1 MEYAII
7 EDVNP
12 QTFSETRD
20 NPMRETPLSKL
31 GESRV
36 LRAFMPIIN
45 AHNEQVAATARQAG
59 RIEPLE
65 VGPGDD
71 CAVLAEPA
79 PGQRTVVTTD
89 TLVEDQDFMNLWPG
103 GIAQTSEAG
112 EFNLEPARSS
122 GYDVGRKAATQNLA
136 DVAAM
141 GARPASLFIS
151 LSLPGSTPYGWI
163 DGFAHG
169 IVDGINACG
178 AAECV
183 IGGGDIGDS
192 TEMSVT
198 VTALGY
204 TDRAVLRSG
213 ARPGDTIALAG
224 RTAWSDA
231 GLRLLLNPLSLP
243 ATALLRAI
251 AAGQDAEAVL
261 GAVAQAWA
269 QRQAEGTGALPTGV
283 LPEGLIELART
294 LTPEDA
300 AHMIAVCERAVASQ
314 HHPVSPIPAGE
325 VARQHQAS
333 SMLDLS
339 DGLVKDAGRVAA
351 ASGVQMRLDRAAVDA
366 FAKSLLPLA
375 RLLLAIGE
383 RNEAGESP
391 ASLARTF
398 VLVGGEDH
406 GLLATFPGDVPEE
419 FVPLGTCVADAPER
433 GLSAELYGSERR
445 HDTVT
450 GAAVVMDG
458 RSLDGMGWEHYGAS
472 A

>member
-1 MEYAII
+1 
-7 EDVNP
+7 
-12 QTFSETRD
+12 
-20 NPMRETPLSKL
+20 MRETSLSKL

-45 AHNEQVAATARQAG
+45 AHNEQVAAAARQTG

-71 CAVLAEPA
+71 CAVLAAPA

-103 GIAQTSEAG
+103 GIAQAG
-112 EFNLEPARSS
+112 EGGEFVLEPARSS

-178 AAECV
+178 ATECV

-251 AAGQDAEAVL
+251 AAGQDVEAAL
-261 GAVAQAWA
+261 DAVAQTWA
-269 QRQAEGTGALPTGV
+269 QKQSEGSAV
-283 LPEGLIELART
+283 ALPEGLIELART
-294 LTPEDA
+294 LSPEDA
-300 AHMIAVCERAVASQ
+300 AQMLVVCERAVDSQ

-325 VARQHQAS
+325 VARQHKAS

-366 FAKSLLPLA
+366 FAEPLLPLA
-375 RLLLAIGE
+375 RLLLVIGE
-383 RNEAGESP
+383 RNEVGESP

-406 GLLATFPGDVPEE
+406 GLLATFPGEVPEE
-419 FVPLGTCVADAPER
+419 FVPLGACVADAPER

>member
-1 MEYAII
+1 
-7 EDVNP
+7 
-12 QTFSETRD
+12 
-20 NPMRETPLSKL
+20 MRETPLSKL

-59 RIEPLE
+59 HLEPLD

-71 CAVLAEPA
+71 CAVLAAPA

-89 TLVEDQDFMNLWPG
+89 TLVENQDFMNLWPG
-103 GIAQTSEAG
+103 GIARVGEAG
-112 EFNLEPARSS
+112 EFILEPARSS

-141 GARPASLFIS
+141 GARPVSLFIS

-169 IVDGINACG
+169 IVDGINVCG
-178 AAECV
+178 ATGCV

-204 TDRAVLRSG
+204 TNRAVLRSG

-231 GLRLLLNPLSLP
+231 GLRLLLNRLSLP

-251 AAGQDAEAVL
+251 AAGQEVEAALDAV
-261 GAVAQAWA
+261 GQAWA
-269 QRQAEGTGALPTGV
+269 QKQIEKQGEGSAV
-283 LPEGLIELART
+283 ALPEGLIELVRT

-314 HHPVSPIPAGE
+314 HHPVSLIPAGE

-339 DGLVKDAGRVAA
+339 DGLVKDAGRLAA
-351 ASGVQMRLDRAAVDA
+351 ASGVQMRLDRAVVDA
-366 FAKSLLPLA
+366 FAEPLLPLA

-406 GLLATFPGDVPEE
+406 GLLATFPGEVPEE

-433 GLSAELYGSERR
+433 GLSAELYGAERR
-445 HDTVT
+445 HNAVT

>member
-1 MEYAII
+1 M
-7 EDVNP
+7 
-12 QTFSETRD
+12 
-20 NPMRETPLSKL
+20 
-31 GESRV
+31 
-36 LRAFMPIIN
+36 
-45 AHNEQVAATARQAG
+45 
-59 RIEPLE
+59 
-65 VGPGDD
+65 
-71 CAVLAEPA
+71 
-79 PGQRTVVTTD
+79 
-89 TLVEDQDFMNLWPG
+89 
-103 GIAQTSEAG
+103 
-112 EFNLEPARSS
+112 
-122 GYDVGRKAATQNLA
+122 
-136 DVAAM
+136 
-141 GARPASLFIS
+141 
-151 LSLPGSTPYGWI
+151 
-163 DGFAHG
+163 
-169 IVDGINACG
+169 
-178 AAECV
+178 

-251 AAGQDAEAVL
+251 AAGQDAEAAL
-261 GAVAQAWA
+261 GAVGQAWA
-269 QRQAEGTGALPTGV
+269 QRQAEKQAEGSGALPTGA
-283 LPEGLIELART
+283 LPEGLIELVRT
-294 LTPEDA
+294 LSPEDA

-314 HHPVSPIPAGE
+314 HNPVSPIPAGE

-366 FAKSLLPLA
+366 FAEPLLPLA

-406 GLLATFPGDVPEE
+406 GLLATFPGEVPEE

-433 GLSAELYGSERR
+433 GLSAELYGAERR
-445 HDTVT
+445 HNAVT

>member
-1 MEYAII
+1 
-7 EDVNP
+7 
-12 QTFSETRD
+12 
-20 NPMRETPLSKL
+20 MRETPLSKL

-59 RIEPLE
+59 HIEPLD

-71 CAVLAEPA
+71 CAVLAAPA

-103 GIAQTSEAG
+103 GIARTGEAG
-112 EFNLEPARSS
+112 EFILEPARSS

-178 AAECV
+178 ATECV

-213 ARPGDTIALAG
+213 ARPGDAIALAG

-251 AAGQDAEAVL
+251 AAGQEAEAVL
-261 GAVAQAWA
+261 GTVSRAWA
-269 QRQAEGTGALPTGV
+269 QQQPEGAGA

-294 LTPEDA
+294 LSPEEA
-300 AHMIAVCERAVASQ
+300 AHMIAVCERAVDSQ

-325 VARQHQAS
+325 VARQHKAS

-366 FAKSLLPLA
+366 FAEPLLPLA

-406 GLLATFPGDVPEE
+406 GLLATFPGEVPEE
-419 FVPLGTCVADAPER
+419 FVPLGACVADAPER
-433 GLSAELYGSERR
+433 GLSAELYGAERR
-445 HDTVT
+445 HNAVT

>member
-1 MEYAII
+1 
-7 EDVNP
+7 
-12 QTFSETRD
+12 
-20 NPMRETPLSKL
+20 MRETPLSKL

-45 AHNEQVAATARQAG
+45 AHNEQVAAIARQAG
-59 RIEPLE
+59 HIEPLD

-71 CAVLAEPA
+71 CAVLAAPA

-103 GIAQTSEAG
+103 GIARVGENG
-112 EFNLEPARSS
+112 EFILEPARSS

-178 AAECV
+178 ATECV

-213 ARPGDTIALAG
+213 ARLGDTIALAG

-251 AAGQDAEAVL
+251 AAGQDAEAAL
-261 GAVAQAWA
+261 EAVSRAWA
-269 QRQAEGTGALPTGV
+269 QQQPEKQGNGSSA

-300 AHMIAVCERAVASQ
+300 AHMIAVCERAVDSQ

-325 VARQHQAS
+325 VARQYQAS

-339 DGLVKDAGRVAA
+339 DGLVKDAGRVAD

-366 FAKSLLPLA
+366 LAEPLLPLA

-406 GLLATFPGDVPEE
+406 GLLATFPGEVPEE
-419 FVPLGTCVADAPER
+419 FVPLGTCVADTPER
-433 GLSAELYGSERR
+433 GLSAELYGAERR
-445 HDTVT
+445 HNAVT

-472 A
+472 S

>member
-1 MEYAII
+1 
-7 EDVNP
+7 
-12 QTFSETRD
+12 
-20 NPMRETPLSKL
+20 MRETPLSKL

-59 RIEPLE
+59 HFEPLD

-71 CAVLAEPA
+71 CAVLAAPA

-89 TLVEDQDFMNLWPG
+89 TLVENQDFMNLWPG
-103 GIAQTSEAG
+103 GIARVGEAG
-112 EFNLEPARSS
+112 EFILEPARSS

-141 GARPASLFIS
+141 GARPVSLFIS

-169 IVDGINACG
+169 IVDGINVCG
-178 AAECV
+178 ATGCV

-204 TDRAVLRSG
+204 TNRAVLRSG

-231 GLRLLLNPLSLP
+231 GLRLLLNRLSLP

-251 AAGQDAEAVL
+251 AAGQEVEAALDAV
-261 GAVAQAWA
+261 GQAWA
-269 QRQAEGTGALPTGV
+269 QKQIEKQGEGSAV
-283 LPEGLIELART
+283 ALPEGLIELVRT

-314 HHPVSPIPAGE
+314 HHPVSLIPAGE

-351 ASGVQMRLDRAAVDA
+351 ASGVQMRLDRAVVDA
-366 FAKSLLPLA
+366 FAEPLLPLA

-406 GLLATFPGDVPEE
+406 GLLATFPGEVPEE

-433 GLSAELYGSERR
+433 GLSAELYGAERC
-445 HDTVT
+445 HNAVT

>member
-1 MEYAII
+1 
-7 EDVNP
+7 
-12 QTFSETRD
+12 
-20 NPMRETPLSKL
+20 MRETPLSKL

-59 RIEPLE
+59 HIEPLD

-71 CAVLAEPA
+71 CAVLAAPA

-103 GIAQTSEAG
+103 GIARTDERAGEAG
-112 EFNLEPARSS
+112 EFILEPARSS

-178 AAECV
+178 ATECV

-231 GLRLLLNPLSLP
+231 GLRVLLNPLSLP
-243 ATALLRAI
+243 ATAVLRAI
-251 AAGQDAEAVL
+251 AAGQDAEEALDAVSR
-261 GAVAQAWA
+261 AWA
-269 QRQAEGTGALPTGV
+269 RQQPEDAGA
-283 LPEGLIELART
+283 LPEGLVELART

-300 AHMIAVCERAVASQ
+300 AHMIAVCERAVDSQ

-325 VARQHQAS
+325 VAHQHKAS

-366 FAKSLLPLA
+366 FAEPLLPLA

-391 ASLARTF
+391 APLAPTF

-406 GLLATFPGDVPEE
+406 GLLATFPGEVPEE

-433 GLSAELYGSERR
+433 GLSAELYGAERR
-445 HDTVT
+445 HNAVT

>member
-1 MEYAII
+1 
-7 EDVNP
+7 
-12 QTFSETRD
+12 
-20 NPMRETPLSKL
+20 MRETPLPKL

-59 RIEPLE
+59 HIEPLD

-71 CAVLAEPA
+71 CAVLAAPA

-103 GIAQTSEAG
+103 GIARTGEAG
-112 EFNLEPARSS
+112 EFILEPARSS

-178 AAECV
+178 ATECV

-251 AAGQDAEAVL
+251 VADQDAEAAL
-261 GAVAQAWA
+261 EAVSRAWA
-269 QRQAEGTGALPTGV
+269 QKQAEGSTTPAA

-300 AHMIAVCERAVASQ
+300 AQMLAVCERAVESQ

-366 FAKSLLPLA
+366 FAEPLLPLA

-406 GLLATFPGDVPEE
+406 GLLATFPGEVPEE

-433 GLSAELYGSERR
+433 GLSAELYGAERR
-445 HDTVT
+445 HNAVT

>member
-1 MEYAII
+1 
-7 EDVNP
+7 
-12 QTFSETRD
+12 
-20 NPMRETPLSKL
+20 MRETPLSKL

-71 CAVLAEPA
+71 CAVLAAPA

-103 GIAQTSEAG
+103 GIARAGEAG
-112 EFNLEPARSS
+112 EFILEPARSS

-178 AAECV
+178 ATECV

-251 AAGQDAEAVL
+251 AAGQEVEAAL
-261 GAVAQAWA
+261 GVVAQAWA
-269 QRQAEGTGALPTGV
+269 QKQSEKSGEDSAA
-283 LPEGLIELART
+283 LPEGLIELVRT
-294 LTPEDA
+294 LTSEDA
-300 AHMIAVCERAVASQ
+300 AHMIAVCERAVDSQ
-314 HHPVSPIPAGE
+314 HHPVSPVPAGE
-325 VARQHQAS
+325 VARLHQAS

-366 FAKSLLPLA
+366 FAEPLLPLA

-406 GLLATFPGDVPEE
+406 GLLATFPCEVPEE

-433 GLSAELYGSERR
+433 GLSAELYGAERR
-445 HDTVT
+445 HNAVT
-450 GAAVVMDG
+450 GAAVVMGG

>member
-1 MEYAII
+1 
-7 EDVNP
+7 
-12 QTFSETRD
+12 
-20 NPMRETPLSKL
+20 MRETPLSKL

-59 RIEPLE
+59 HFEPLD

-71 CAVLAEPA
+71 CAVLAAPA

-89 TLVEDQDFMNLWPG
+89 TLVENQDFMNLWPG
-103 GIAQTSEAG
+103 GIARVGEAG
-112 EFNLEPARSS
+112 EFILEPARSS

-141 GARPASLFIS
+141 GARPVSLFIS

-169 IVDGINACG
+169 IVDGINVCG
-178 AAECV
+178 ATGCV

-204 TDRAVLRSG
+204 TNRAVLRSG

-231 GLRLLLNPLSLP
+231 GLRLLLNRLSLP

-251 AAGQDAEAVL
+251 AAGQEVEAALDAV
-261 GAVAQAWA
+261 GQAWA
-269 QRQAEGTGALPTGV
+269 QKQIEKQGEGSAV
-283 LPEGLIELART
+283 ALPEGLIELVRT

-314 HHPVSPIPAGE
+314 HHPVSLIPAGE

-339 DGLVKDAGRVAA
+339 DGLVKDAGRLAA
-351 ASGVQMRLDRAAVDA
+351 ASGVQMRLDRAVVDA
-366 FAKSLLPLA
+366 FAEPLLPLA

-391 ASLARTF
+391 ASLARAF

-406 GLLATFPGDVPEE
+406 GLLATFPSEVPEE
-419 FVPLGTCVADAPER
+419 FVPLGTCVADVPER
-433 GLSAELYGSERR
+433 GLSAELYGAERR

>member
-1 MEYAII
+1 
-7 EDVNP
+7 
-12 QTFSETRD
+12 
-20 NPMRETPLSKL
+20 MRETPLSKL

-45 AHNEQVAATARQAG
+45 AHNEQVAAAARQAG
-59 RIEPLE
+59 HIEPLD

-71 CAVLAEPA
+71 CAVLAAPA

-103 GIAQTSEAG
+103 GIARMGEGG
-112 EFNLEPARSS
+112 EFILEPARSS

-141 GARPASLFIS
+141 GARPVSLFIS

-178 AAECV
+178 ATECV

-251 AAGQDAEAVL
+251 VADQDAEAALDV
-261 GAVAQAWA
+261 VSRAWA
-269 QRQAEGTGALPTGV
+269 QKQAEGSTTPAA

-300 AHMIAVCERAVASQ
+300 AHMIEVCERAVDSQ

-325 VARQHQAS
+325 VARQYKAS

-366 FAKSLLPLA
+366 FAEPLLPLA

-406 GLLATFPGDVPEE
+406 GLLATFPGEVPEE

-433 GLSAELYGSERR
+433 GLSAELYGAERR
-445 HDTVT
+445 HNAVT

>member
-1 MEYAII
+1 M
-7 EDVNP
+7 
-12 QTFSETRD
+12 
-20 NPMRETPLSKL
+20 
-31 GESRV
+31 
-36 LRAFMPIIN
+36 
-45 AHNEQVAATARQAG
+45 
-59 RIEPLE
+59 
-65 VGPGDD
+65 
-71 CAVLAEPA
+71 
-79 PGQRTVVTTD
+79 
-89 TLVEDQDFMNLWPG
+89 
-103 GIAQTSEAG
+103 
-112 EFNLEPARSS
+112 
-122 GYDVGRKAATQNLA
+122 
-136 DVAAM
+136 
-141 GARPASLFIS
+141 
-151 LSLPGSTPYGWI
+151 
-163 DGFAHG
+163 
-169 IVDGINACG
+169 
-178 AAECV
+178 

-204 TDRAVLRSG
+204 TDHAVLRSG

-243 ATALLRAI
+243 ATALLCAI
-251 AAGQDAEAVL
+251 VAGQDAEVAL
-261 GAVAQAWA
+261 SAVAQAWA
-269 QRQAEGTGALPTGV
+269 QKHTEKQAEGSAALAA

-300 AHMIAVCERAVASQ
+300 AQMLAVCERAVDSQ

-325 VARQHQAS
+325 VARQHKAS

-366 FAKSLLPLA
+366 FAEPLLPLA

-391 ASLARTF
+391 ASLARAF

-406 GLLATFPGDVPEE
+406 GLLATFPSEVPEE
-419 FVPLGTCVADAPER
+419 FVPLGTCVADVPER
-433 GLSAELYGSERR
+433 GLSAELYGAERR

-472 A
+472 G

>member
-1 MEYAII
+1 
-7 EDVNP
+7 
-12 QTFSETRD
+12 
-20 NPMRETPLSKL
+20 MRETPLSKL

-59 RIEPLE
+59 HIEPLD

-71 CAVLAEPA
+71 CAVLAAPA

-103 GIAQTSEAG
+103 GIARMGEGG
-112 EFNLEPARSS
+112 EFILEPARSS

-178 AAECV
+178 ATECV

-251 AAGQDAEAVL
+251 ATGQEAEAVL
-261 GAVAQAWA
+261 GTVSRAWA
-269 QRQAEGTGALPTGV
+269 QQQPEGAGA

-294 LTPEDA
+294 LSPEEA
-300 AHMIAVCERAVASQ
+300 AHMIAVCERAVDSQ

-325 VARQHQAS
+325 VARQHRAS

-366 FAKSLLPLA
+366 FAEPLLPLA

-406 GLLATFPGDVPEE
+406 GLLATFPGEVPEE
-419 FVPLGTCVADAPER
+419 FVPLGTCVADTPER
-433 GLSAELYGSERR
+433 GLSAELYGAERR
-445 HDTVT
+445 HNAVT

>member
-1 MEYAII
+1 
-7 EDVNP
+7 
-12 QTFSETRD
+12 
-20 NPMRETPLSKL
+20 MRETPLSKL

-45 AHNEQVAATARQAG
+45 AHNEQVAAAARQAG
-59 RIEPLE
+59 RSEPLE

-178 AAECV
+178 ATECV

-251 AAGQDAEAVL
+251 AAGQEVEAAL
-261 GAVAQAWA
+261 GVVAQAWA
-269 QRQAEGTGALPTGV
+269 QKQSEKSGEDSAA
-283 LPEGLIELART
+283 LPEGLIELVRT
-294 LTPEDA
+294 LTSEDA

-366 FAKSLLPLA
+366 FAEPLLPLA

-406 GLLATFPGDVPEE
+406 GLLATVPGEVPEE

>member
-1 MEYAII
+1 
-7 EDVNP
+7 
-12 QTFSETRD
+12 
-20 NPMRETPLSKL
+20 MRETPLSKL

-45 AHNEQVAATARQAG
+45 AHNEQVAAVARQAG
-59 RIEPLE
+59 HIEPLD

-71 CAVLAEPA
+71 CAVLAAPV

-103 GIAQTSEAG
+103 GIAQAG
-112 EFNLEPARSS
+112 EGGEFILEPARSS

-178 AAECV
+178 ATECV

-251 AAGQDAEAVL
+251 AAGQDVEVAL
-261 GAVAQAWA
+261 DSVAQAWEKK
-269 QRQAEGTGALPTGV
+269 QAEKQGEEQSECSAV
-283 LPEGLIELART
+283 LPEGLIELVRT

-300 AHMIAVCERAVASQ
+300 GHMLAVCERAVDSQ

-325 VARQHQAS
+325 VARQHRVS

-351 ASGVQMRLDRAAVDA
+351 ASGVQMRLDCAAVDA
-366 FAKSLLPLA
+366 FAEPLLPLA
-375 RLLLAIGE
+375 RLLLVIGE
-383 RNEAGESP
+383 RNEVGESP

-406 GLLATFPGDVPEE
+406 GLLATFPGEVPEE

-433 GLSAELYGSERR
+433 GLSAELYGAERR
-445 HDTVT
+445 HNAVT

>member
-1 MEYAII
+1 
-7 EDVNP
+7 
-12 QTFSETRD
+12 
-20 NPMRETPLSKL
+20 MRETPLSKL

-45 AHNEQVAATARQAG
+45 AHNEQVAAAARQAG
-59 RIEPLE
+59 RSEPLE

-71 CAVLAEPA
+71 CAVLAAPA

-103 GIAQTSEAG
+103 GIARAGEAG
-112 EFNLEPARSS
+112 ELILEPARSS

-163 DGFAHG
+163 DDFAHG

-178 AAECV
+178 ATECV

-251 AAGQDAEAVL
+251 AAGQEVEAAL
-261 GAVAQAWA
+261 GTVAQAWEKK
-269 QRQAEGTGALPTGV
+269 QAEGSSA
-283 LPEGLIELART
+283 LPEGLIELVRT

-300 AHMIAVCERAVASQ
+300 AHMIAVCERAVESQ
-314 HHPVSPIPAGE
+314 HHPVSPIPAGD

-366 FAKSLLPLA
+366 FAEPLLPLA

-406 GLLATFPGDVPEE
+406 GLLATFPGEVPEE

-433 GLSAELYGSERR
+433 GLSAELYGAERR
-445 HDTVT
+445 HNAVT

>member
-1 MEYAII
+1 
-7 EDVNP
+7 
-12 QTFSETRD
+12 
-20 NPMRETPLSKL
+20 MRETPLSKL

-59 RIEPLE
+59 HFEPLD

-71 CAVLAEPA
+71 CAVLAAPA

-89 TLVEDQDFMNLWPG
+89 TLVENQDFMNLWPG
-103 GIAQTSEAG
+103 GIARVGEAG
-112 EFNLEPARSS
+112 EFILEPARSS

-141 GARPASLFIS
+141 GARPVSLFIS

-169 IVDGINACG
+169 IVDGINVCG
-178 AAECV
+178 ATGCV

-204 TDRAVLRSG
+204 TNRAVLRSG

-231 GLRLLLNPLSLP
+231 GLRLLLNRLSLP

-251 AAGQDAEAVL
+251 AAGQEVEAALDAV
-261 GAVAQAWA
+261 GQAWA
-269 QRQAEGTGALPTGV
+269 QKQIEKQGEGSAV
-283 LPEGLIELART
+283 ALPEGLIELVRT

-314 HHPVSPIPAGE
+314 HHPVSLIPAGE

-351 ASGVQMRLDRAAVDA
+351 ASGVQMRLDRAVVDV
-366 FAKSLLPLA
+366 FAEPLLPLA

-406 GLLATFPGDVPEE
+406 GLLATFPGEVPEE

-433 GLSAELYGSERR
+433 GLSAELYGAERR
-445 HDTVT
+445 HNAVT

>member
-1 MEYAII
+1 
-7 EDVNP
+7 
-12 QTFSETRD
+12 
-20 NPMRETPLSKL
+20 MRETPLSKL

-45 AHNEQVAATARQAG
+45 AHNEQVAAAARHAG
-59 RIEPLE
+59 HIEPLD

-103 GIAQTSEAG
+103 GIAQVGDAG
-112 EFNLEPARSS
+112 EFILEPARSS

-151 LSLPGSTPYGWI
+151 LSLPGSAPYGWI

-178 AAECV
+178 ATECV

-204 TDRAVLRSG
+204 TNRAVLRSG

-251 AAGQDAEAVL
+251 AAGQDVEAAL
-261 GAVAQAWA
+261 DAVAQAWEKK
-269 QRQAEGTGALPTGV
+269 RVEKQAEGTDALPADALPAGA
-283 LPEGLIELART
+283 LPEGLIELVRT

-300 AHMIAVCERAVASQ
+300 AHMIAVCERAVESQ

-325 VARQHQAS
+325 VARQHKAS

-366 FAKSLLPLA
+366 FAEPLLPLA
-375 RLLLAIGE
+375 RLLLVIGE
-383 RNEAGESP
+383 RNEVGESP

-406 GLLATFPGDVPEE
+406 GLLATFPGEVPEE
-419 FVPLGTCVADAPER
+419 FVPLGACVADAPER
-433 GLSAELYGSERR
+433 GLSAELYGAERR
-445 HDTVT
+445 HNAVA

>member
-1 MEYAII
+1 
-7 EDVNP
+7 
-12 QTFSETRD
+12 
-20 NPMRETPLSKL
+20 MRETPLSKL

-59 RIEPLE
+59 HFEPLD

-71 CAVLAEPA
+71 CAVLAAPA

-89 TLVEDQDFMNLWPG
+89 TLVENQDFMNLWPG
-103 GIAQTSEAG
+103 GIARVGEAG
-112 EFNLEPARSS
+112 EFILEPARSS

-169 IVDGINACG
+169 IVDGINVCG
-178 AAECV
+178 ATGCV

-204 TDRAVLRSG
+204 TNRAVLRSG

-231 GLRLLLNPLSLP
+231 GLRLLLNRLSLP

-251 AAGQDAEAVL
+251 AAGQEVEAALDAV
-261 GAVAQAWA
+261 GQAWA
-269 QRQAEGTGALPTGV
+269 QKQIEKQGEGSAV
-283 LPEGLIELART
+283 ALPEGLIELVRT

-314 HHPVSPIPAGE
+314 HHPVSLIPAGE

-366 FAKSLLPLA
+366 FAKPLLPLA

>member
-1 MEYAII
+1 
-7 EDVNP
+7 
-12 QTFSETRD
+12 
-20 NPMRETPLSKL
+20 MRETPLSKL

-45 AHNEQVAATARQAG
+45 AHNEQVAAAARQAG
-59 RIEPLE
+59 HIEPLD

-71 CAVLAEPA
+71 CAVLAAPA

-103 GIAQTSEAG
+103 GIARMGEAG
-112 EFNLEPARSS
+112 EFILEPARSS

-178 AAECV
+178 ATECV

-251 AAGQDAEAVL
+251 AAGQEAEAVL
-261 GAVAQAWA
+261 GTVSREWA
-269 QRQAEGTGALPTGV
+269 QQQPEGAGA

-294 LTPEDA
+294 LSPEEA
-300 AHMIAVCERAVASQ
+300 AHMIAVCERAVDSQ

-325 VARQHQAS
+325 VARQHRAS

-366 FAKSLLPLA
+366 FAEPLLPLA
-375 RLLLAIGE
+375 RLLLAISE

-406 GLLATFPGDVPEE
+406 GLLATFPGEVPEE

-433 GLSAELYGSERR
+433 GLSAELYGAERR
-445 HDTVT
+445 HNAVT

>member
-1 MEYAII
+1 
-7 EDVNP
+7 
-12 QTFSETRD
+12 
-20 NPMRETPLSKL
+20 MRETPLSKL

-45 AHNEQVAATARQAG
+45 AHNEQVAAAARQTG

-103 GIAQTSEAG
+103 GIARAGEAG
-112 EFNLEPARSS
+112 EFILDPARSS

-178 AAECV
+178 ATECV

-224 RTAWSDA
+224 CTAWSDA

-251 AAGQDAEAVL
+251 AAGQDAEAAL

-269 QRQAEGTGALPTGV
+269 QKQAEKSGEDSAA
-283 LPEGLIELART
+283 LPEGLIELALT

-300 AHMIAVCERAVASQ
+300 AHMLAVCERAVDSQ

-325 VARQHQAS
+325 VARQHRAS

-366 FAKSLLPLA
+366 FAEPLLPLA
-375 RLLLAIGE
+375 RLLLVIGE
-383 RNEAGESP
+383 RNEVGESP

-419 FVPLGTCVADAPER
+419 FVPLGTCVAGAPER

>member
-1 MEYAII
+1 
-7 EDVNP
+7 
-12 QTFSETRD
+12 
-20 NPMRETPLSKL
+20 MRETPLSQL

-45 AHNEQVAATARQAG
+45 AHNEKVAAAARQAG

-103 GIAQTSEAG
+103 GIARAG
-112 EFNLEPARSS
+112 EDGELILEPACSS

-178 AAECV
+178 ATECV

-251 AAGQDAEAVL
+251 AAGQEVEAAL
-261 GAVAQAWA
+261 GVVAQAWA
-269 QRQAEGTGALPTGV
+269 QKQSEKSGEDSAA
-283 LPEGLIELART
+283 LPEGLIELVRT
-294 LTPEDA
+294 LTSEDA
-300 AHMIAVCERAVASQ
+300 AHMIAVCERAVDSQ
-314 HHPVSPIPAGE
+314 HHPVSPVPAGE

-366 FAKSLLPLA
+366 FAEPLLPLA

-406 GLLATFPGDVPEE
+406 GLLATFPGEVPEE

-433 GLSAELYGSERR
+433 GLSAELYGAERR
-445 HDTVT
+445 HNAVT

>member
-1 MEYAII
+1 
-7 EDVNP
+7 
-12 QTFSETRD
+12 
-20 NPMRETPLSKL
+20 MRETPLSKL

-45 AHNEQVAATARQAG
+45 AHNERVAATARQAG
-59 RIEPLE
+59 HIEPLD

-71 CAVLAEPA
+71 CAVLAAPA

-103 GIAQTSEAG
+103 GIARAG
-112 EFNLEPARSS
+112 EGGEFILEPARSS

-141 GARPASLFIS
+141 SARPASLFIS

-169 IVDGINACG
+169 IVDGINVCG
-178 AAECV
+178 ATECV

-243 ATALLRAI
+243 ATALLRAV
-251 AAGQDAEAVL
+251 AAGHDAEAAQ
-261 GAVAQAWA
+261 GAVSRAWA
-269 QRQAEGTGALPTGV
+269 RQQPEGAGALPAGA

-294 LTPEDA
+294 LTPEEA
-300 AHMIAVCERAVASQ
+300 AQMLAVCERAVDSQ

-325 VARQHQAS
+325 VARQYKAS

-366 FAKSLLPLA
+366 FAEPLLPLA

-406 GLLATFPGDVPEE
+406 GLLATFPGEVPEE

-433 GLSAELYGSERR
+433 GLSAELYGAERR
-445 HDTVT
+445 HNAVT

-458 RSLDGMGWEHYGAS
+458 RSLDGIGWEHYGAS

>member
-1 MEYAII
+1 
-7 EDVNP
+7 
-12 QTFSETRD
+12 
-20 NPMRETPLSKL
+20 MRETPLSKL

-59 RIEPLE
+59 HFEPLD

-71 CAVLAEPA
+71 CAVLAAPA

-89 TLVEDQDFMNLWPG
+89 TLVENQDFMNLWPG
-103 GIAQTSEAG
+103 GIARVGEAG
-112 EFNLEPARSS
+112 EFILEPARSS

-141 GARPASLFIS
+141 GARPVSLFIS

-169 IVDGINACG
+169 IVDGINVCG
-178 AAECV
+178 ATGCV

-204 TDRAVLRSG
+204 TNRAVLRSG

-231 GLRLLLNPLSLP
+231 GLRLLLNRLSLP

-251 AAGQDAEAVL
+251 AAGQEVEAALDAV
-261 GAVAQAWA
+261 GQAWA
-269 QRQAEGTGALPTGV
+269 QKQIEKQGEGSAV
-283 LPEGLIELART
+283 ALPEGLIELVRT

-314 HHPVSPIPAGE
+314 HHPVSLIPAGE

-351 ASGVQMRLDRAAVDA
+351 ASGVQMRLDRAVVDA
-366 FAKSLLPLA
+366 FAEPLLPLA

>member
-1 MEYAII
+1 
-7 EDVNP
+7 
-12 QTFSETRD
+12 
-20 NPMRETPLSKL
+20 MRETPLSKL

-36 LRAFMPIIN
+36 LRAFIPIIN

-59 RIEPLE
+59 HIEPLD

-71 CAVLAEPA
+71 CAVLAAPA

-103 GIAQTSEAG
+103 GIARMGEGG
-112 EFNLEPARSS
+112 EFILEPARSS

-178 AAECV
+178 ATECV

-204 TDRAVLRSG
+204 TDHAVLRSG

-251 AAGQDAEAVL
+251 AAGQDAEAAL
-261 GAVAQAWA
+261 EAVSRAWA
-269 QRQAEGTGALPTGV
+269 QQQPEGAGA
-283 LPEGLIELART
+283 LPEGLVELACT
-294 LTPEDA
+294 LTPEEA
-300 AHMIAVCERAVASQ
+300 AHMIAVCERAVDSQ

-325 VARQHQAS
+325 VARQHRAS

-366 FAKSLLPLA
+366 FAEPLLPLA

-406 GLLATFPGDVPEE
+406 GLLATFPGEVPEE

-433 GLSAELYGSERR
+433 GLSAELYGAERR
-445 HDTVT
+445 HNAVT

-472 A
+472 V

>member
-1 MEYAII
+1 
-7 EDVNP
+7 
-12 QTFSETRD
+12 
-20 NPMRETPLSKL
+20 MRETPLSKL

-45 AHNEQVAATARQAG
+45 AHNEQVAAAARQAG
-59 RIEPLE
+59 HIEPLE

-103 GIAQTSEAG
+103 GIARVADDG
-112 EFNLEPARSS
+112 EFVLESARSS

-178 AAECV
+178 ATECV

-251 AAGQDAEAVL
+251 AAGQDVEAAL
-261 GAVAQAWA
+261 DAVAQAWA
-269 QRQAEGTGALPTGV
+269 QKQSEKSGEYSAA
-283 LPEGLIELART
+283 LPEGLIELAHT
-294 LTPEDA
+294 LSPEDA
-300 AHMIAVCERAVASQ
+300 AQMLAVCERAVDSQ

-325 VARQHQAS
+325 VARQHRAS

-366 FAKSLLPLA
+366 FAEPLLPLA

-406 GLLATFPGDVPEE
+406 GLLATFPGEVPEE

-433 GLSAELYGSERR
+433 GLSAELYGAERR
-445 HDTVT
+445 HNAVT

>member
-1 MEYAII
+1 
-7 EDVNP
+7 
-12 QTFSETRD
+12 
-20 NPMRETPLSKL
+20 
-31 GESRV
+31 
-36 LRAFMPIIN
+36 MPIIN
-45 AHNEQVAATARQAG
+45 AHNEQVAAAARQAG
-59 RIEPLE
+59 RSEPLE

-71 CAVLAEPA
+71 CAVLAAPA

-103 GIAQTSEAG
+103 GIARAGEAG
-112 EFNLEPARSS
+112 ELILEPARSS

-178 AAECV
+178 ATECV

-251 AAGQDAEAVL
+251 ATGQEAEAVL
-261 GAVAQAWA
+261 GTVSRAWA
-269 QRQAEGTGALPTGV
+269 QQQPEGAGA

-294 LTPEDA
+294 LSPEEA
-300 AHMIAVCERAVASQ
+300 AHMIAVCERAVDSQ

-325 VARQHQAS
+325 VARHHKAS

-351 ASGVQMRLDRAAVDA
+351 ASGVQMRLDRTAVDA
-366 FAKSLLPLA
+366 FAEPLLPLA

-406 GLLATFPGDVPEE
+406 GLLATFPGEVPEE
-419 FVPLGTCVADAPER
+419 FVPLGTCVADTPER
-433 GLSAELYGSERR
+433 GLSAELYGAERR
-445 HDTVT
+445 HNAVT

>member
-1 MEYAII
+1 
-7 EDVNP
+7 
-12 QTFSETRD
+12 
-20 NPMRETPLSKL
+20 MRETPLSKL

-45 AHNEQVAATARQAG
+45 AHNEQVAAAACQAG
-59 RIEPLE
+59 HIEPLE

-71 CAVLAEPA
+71 CAVLAAPA

-103 GIAQTSEAG
+103 GIARAG
-112 EFNLEPARSS
+112 EGGEFILEPARSS

-178 AAECV
+178 ATECV

-251 AAGQDAEAVL
+251 AAGQEVEAAL
-261 GAVAQAWA
+261 GVVAQAWA
-269 QRQAEGTGALPTGV
+269 QKQSEKSGEDSAA
-283 LPEGLIELART
+283 LPEGLIELVRT
-294 LTPEDA
+294 LTSEDA
-300 AHMIAVCERAVASQ
+300 AHMIAVCERAVDSQ
-314 HHPVSPIPAGE
+314 HHPVSPVPAGE

-366 FAKSLLPLA
+366 FAEPLLPLA

-406 GLLATFPGDVPEE
+406 GLLATFPGEVPEE

-433 GLSAELYGSERR
+433 GLSAELYGAERR
-445 HDTVT
+445 HNAVT

>member
-1 MEYAII
+1 
-7 EDVNP
+7 
-12 QTFSETRD
+12 
-20 NPMRETPLSKL
+20 MRETPLSKL

-45 AHNEQVAATARQAG
+45 AHNEQVAAIARQAG
-59 RIEPLE
+59 HIEPLD

-71 CAVLAEPA
+71 CAVLAAPA

-103 GIAQTSEAG
+103 GIARAG
-112 EFNLEPARSS
+112 ETGEFILEPARSS

-151 LSLPGSTPYGWI
+151 LSLPGSIPYGWI

-178 AAECV
+178 ATECV

-251 AAGQDAEAVL
+251 AAGQDVEAALEAVSR
-261 GAVAQAWA
+261 AWA
-269 QRQAEGTGALPTGV
+269 QQQPEGAGALPEGASA

-300 AHMIAVCERAVASQ
+300 AHMIAVCERAVDSQ

-325 VARQHQAS
+325 VARQYQAS

-351 ASGVQMRLDRAAVDA
+351 ASGVQMRLDRTAVDA
-366 FAKSLLPLA
+366 FAEPLLPLA

-406 GLLATFPGDVPEE
+406 GLLATFPGEVPEG
-419 FVPLGTCVADAPER
+419 FVPLGTCVADALER
-433 GLSAELYGSERR
+433 GLSAELYGAERR
-445 HDTVT
+445 HNAVT

-472 A
+472 S

>member
-1 MEYAII
+1 
-7 EDVNP
+7 
-12 QTFSETRD
+12 
-20 NPMRETPLSKL
+20 MRETPLSKL

-45 AHNEQVAATARQAG
+45 AHNEQVAAAARQAG
-59 RIEPLE
+59 HIEPLD

-71 CAVLAEPA
+71 CAVLAAPA

-103 GIAQTSEAG
+103 GIARVGEAG
-112 EFNLEPARSS
+112 EFILEPARSS

-178 AAECV
+178 ATECV

-204 TDRAVLRSG
+204 TDHAVLRSG

-251 AAGQDAEAVL
+251 AAGQDVEAALEAVSR
-261 GAVAQAWA
+261 VWA
-269 QRQAEGTGALPTGV
+269 QKQAEGTAD
-283 LPEGLIELART
+283 LPEGLIEFART

-300 AHMIAVCERAVASQ
+300 AHMVAVCERAVDSQ

-325 VARQHQAS
+325 VARQHRAS

-366 FAKSLLPLA
+366 FAEPLLPLA

-406 GLLATFPGDVPEE
+406 GLLATFPGEVPEE

-433 GLSAELYGSERR
+433 GLSAELYGAERR
-445 HDTVT
+445 HNAVT

>member
-1 MEYAII
+1 
-7 EDVNP
+7 
-12 QTFSETRD
+12 
-20 NPMRETPLSKL
+20 MRETPLSKL

-178 AAECV
+178 ATECV

-269 QRQAEGTGALPTGV
+269 EKQADKHPEKQGEGSAA
-283 LPEGLIELART
+283 LPEGLIELTRS
-294 LTPEDA
+294 LSPEDA
-300 AHMIAVCERAVASQ
+300 AQMLAVCERAVDSQ

-325 VARQHQAS
+325 VARQHRAS

-366 FAKSLLPLA
+366 LAEPLLPLA
-375 RLLLAIGE
+375 RLLLVIGE

-433 GLSAELYGSERR
+433 GLSAELYGAERR
-445 HDTVT
+445 HNAVT

>member
-1 MEYAII
+1 
-7 EDVNP
+7 
-12 QTFSETRD
+12 
-20 NPMRETPLSKL
+20 MRETPLSKL

-36 LRAFMPIIN
+36 LRAFIPIIN

-59 RIEPLE
+59 HIEPLD

-71 CAVLAEPA
+71 CAVLAAPA

-103 GIAQTSEAG
+103 GIARMGEGG
-112 EFNLEPARSS
+112 EFILEPARSS

-178 AAECV
+178 ATECV

-204 TDRAVLRSG
+204 TDHAVLRSG

-251 AAGQDAEAVL
+251 AAGQDAEAAL
-261 GAVAQAWA
+261 EAVSRAWA
-269 QRQAEGTGALPTGV
+269 QQQPEGAGA

-294 LTPEDA
+294 LSPEEA
-300 AHMIAVCERAVASQ
+300 AHMIAVCERAVDSQ

-325 VARQHQAS
+325 VARQHRAS

-366 FAKSLLPLA
+366 FAEPLLPLA

-406 GLLATFPGDVPEE
+406 GLLATFPGEVPEE

-433 GLSAELYGSERR
+433 GLSAELYGAERR
-445 HDTVT
+445 HNAVT

>member
-1 MEYAII
+1 
-7 EDVNP
+7 
-12 QTFSETRD
+12 
-20 NPMRETPLSKL
+20 MRETPLSKL

-59 RIEPLE
+59 HFEPLD

-71 CAVLAEPA
+71 CAVLAAPA

-89 TLVEDQDFMNLWPG
+89 TLVENQDFMNLWPG
-103 GIAQTSEAG
+103 GIARVGEAG
-112 EFNLEPARSS
+112 EFILEPARSS

-141 GARPASLFIS
+141 GARPVSLFIS

-169 IVDGINACG
+169 IVDGINVCG
-178 AAECV
+178 ATGCV

-204 TDRAVLRSG
+204 TNRAVLRSG

-231 GLRLLLNPLSLP
+231 GLRLLLNRLSLP

-251 AAGQDAEAVL
+251 AAGQEVEAALDAV
-261 GAVAQAWA
+261 GQAWA
-269 QRQAEGTGALPTGV
+269 QKQIEKQGEGSAV
-283 LPEGLIELART
+283 ALPEGLIELVRT

-314 HHPVSPIPAGE
+314 HHPVSLIPAGE

-339 DGLVKDAGRVAA
+339 DGLVKDAGRLAA
-351 ASGVQMRLDRAAVDA
+351 ASGVQMRLDRAVVDA
-366 FAKSLLPLA
+366 FAEPLLPLA

-383 RNEAGESP
+383 RNEAGRAPHPWRAPSCWLAERTTACWRPSP
-391 ASLARTF
+391 VRCPKSLCPWAPALRT
-398 VLVGGEDH
+398 
-406 GLLATFPGDVPEE
+406 P
-419 FVPLGTCVADAPER
+419 R
-433 GLSAELYGSERR
+433 SE
-445 HDTVT
+445 V
-450 GAAVVMDG
+450 
-458 RSLDGMGWEHYGAS
+458 
-472 A
+472 

>member
-1 MEYAII
+1 
-7 EDVNP
+7 
-12 QTFSETRD
+12 
-20 NPMRETPLSKL
+20 MRETPLSKL

-59 RIEPLE
+59 HIEPLD

-71 CAVLAEPA
+71 CAVLAAPA

-103 GIAQTSEAG
+103 GIARTGEAG
-112 EFNLEPARSS
+112 EFILEPARSS

-141 GARPASLFIS
+141 GARPVSLFIS

-178 AAECV
+178 ATECV

-251 AAGQDAEAVL
+251 AAGQDAESAL

-269 QRQAEGTGALPTGV
+269 QKQTEKQGKESAVA

-294 LTPEDA
+294 LNLEDA
-300 AHMIAVCERAVASQ
+300 AHMLAVCERAVDSQ

-325 VARQHQAS
+325 VACQHKAS

-366 FAKSLLPLA
+366 FAEPLLPLA

-406 GLLATFPGDVPEE
+406 GLLATFPGEVPEE
-419 FVPLGTCVADAPER
+419 FVSLGACVADAPER
-433 GLSAELYGSERR
+433 GLSAELYGAERR
-445 HDTVT
+445 HNAVT

>member
-1 MEYAII
+1 
-7 EDVNP
+7 
-12 QTFSETRD
+12 
-20 NPMRETPLSKL
+20 MRETPLSKL

-45 AHNEQVAATARQAG
+45 AHNEQVAAAARQAG
-59 RIEPLE
+59 RSEPLE

-71 CAVLAEPA
+71 CAVLAAPA

-103 GIAQTSEAG
+103 GIARAGEAG
-112 EFNLEPARSS
+112 ELILEPARSS

-163 DGFAHG
+163 DDFAHG

-178 AAECV
+178 ATECV

-251 AAGQDAEAVL
+251 AAGQEVEAAL
-261 GAVAQAWA
+261 GAVAQAWEKK
-269 QRQAEGTGALPTGV
+269 QAEGSSA
-283 LPEGLIELART
+283 LPEGLIELVRT

-300 AHMIAVCERAVASQ
+300 AHMIAVCERAVESQ

-351 ASGVQMRLDRAAVDA
+351 ASGVQMRLDRAAVDT
-366 FAKSLLPLA
+366 FAEPLLPLA

-406 GLLATFPGDVPEE
+406 GLLATFPGEVPEE

-433 GLSAELYGSERR
+433 GLSAELYGAERR
-445 HDTVT
+445 HNAVT

>member
-1 MEYAII
+1 
-7 EDVNP
+7 
-12 QTFSETRD
+12 
-20 NPMRETPLSKL
+20 MRETPLSQL

-45 AHNEQVAATARQAG
+45 AHNERVAAAARQAG
-59 RIEPLE
+59 HIEPLD

-71 CAVLAEPA
+71 CAVLAAPA

-103 GIAQTSEAG
+103 GIAQVAEGG
-112 EFNLEPARSS
+112 EFILEPARSS

-178 AAECV
+178 ATECV

-204 TDRAVLRSG
+204 TDHAVLRSG

-251 AAGQDAEAVL
+251 AAGQNIDSALDAV
-261 GAVAQAWA
+261 GQAWA
-269 QRQAEGTGALPTGV
+269 RKQIEKHAEKQGEGSAA

-294 LTPEDA
+294 LSPDDA
-300 AHMIAVCERAVASQ
+300 AQMLAVCERAVDSQ

-325 VARQHQAS
+325 VARQHRAS

-366 FAKSLLPLA
+366 FAEPLLPLA
-375 RLLLAIGE
+375 RLLLVIGE
-383 RNEAGESP
+383 RNEVGESP

-406 GLLATFPGDVPEE
+406 GLLATFTGDVPEE
-419 FVPLGTCVADAPER
+419 FVPLGTCVADVPER

>member
-1 MEYAII
+1 
-7 EDVNP
+7 
-12 QTFSETRD
+12 
-20 NPMRETPLSKL
+20 MRETPLSKL

-45 AHNEQVAATARQAG
+45 VHNEQVAVVARQAG
-59 RIEPLE
+59 HIEPLN

-71 CAVLAEPA
+71 CAVLTAPA

-103 GIAQTSEAG
+103 GIARVGEDG
-112 EFNLEPARSS
+112 EFILEPARSS

-178 AAECV
+178 ATECV

-251 AAGQDAEAVL
+251 AAGQDAEVAL
-261 GAVAQAWA
+261 GAVSWAWA
-269 QRQAEGTGALPTGV
+269 QKHAEKQVEGSATPAALPTGA

-300 AHMIAVCERAVASQ
+300 AHMIAVCERAVDSQ
-314 HHPVSPIPAGE
+314 HHPICPIPAGE
-325 VARQHQAS
+325 VARQYQAS

-351 ASGVQMRLDRAAVDA
+351 ASGVQMHLDRAAVDA
-366 FAKSLLPLA
+366 FAEPLLPLA

-406 GLLATFPGDVPEE
+406 GLLATFPGEVPEE
-419 FVPLGTCVADAPER
+419 FVPLGTCVADVPER
-433 GLSAELYGSERR
+433 GLSAELYGTERR
-445 HDTVT
+445 HNAVT

>member
-1 MEYAII
+1 
-7 EDVNP
+7 
-12 QTFSETRD
+12 
-20 NPMRETPLSKL
+20 MRETPLSKL

-45 AHNEQVAATARQAG
+45 AHNEQVAAAARQAG
-59 RIEPLE
+59 RSEPLE

-71 CAVLAEPA
+71 CAVLAAPA

-103 GIAQTSEAG
+103 GIARAGEAG
-112 EFNLEPARSS
+112 ELILEPARSS

-163 DGFAHG
+163 DDFAHG

-178 AAECV
+178 ATECV

-251 AAGQDAEAVL
+251 ATGQEAEAVL
-261 GAVAQAWA
+261 GTVSRAWA
-269 QRQAEGTGALPTGV
+269 QQQPEGAGA

-300 AHMIAVCERAVASQ
+300 AQMLAVCERAVDSQ

-366 FAKSLLPLA
+366 FAEPLLPLA

-406 GLLATFPGDVPEE
+406 GLLATFPGEVPEE

-433 GLSAELYGSERR
+433 GLSAELYGAERR
-445 HDTVT
+445 HNAVT

>member
-1 MEYAII
+1 
-7 EDVNP
+7 
-12 QTFSETRD
+12 
-20 NPMRETPLSKL
+20 MRETPLSKL

-45 AHNEQVAATARQAG
+45 AHNEQVAAAARQAG

-71 CAVLAEPA
+71 CAVLAAPA

-103 GIAQTSEAG
+103 GIARAG
-112 EFNLEPARSS
+112 EGGEFILEPARSS

-178 AAECV
+178 ATECV

-224 RTAWSDA
+224 CTAWSDA

-251 AAGQDAEAVL
+251 AAGQSVESAL
-261 GAVAQAWA
+261 GAVGQAWEKK
-269 QRQAEGTGALPTGV
+269 QAEGSGA
-283 LPEGLIELART
+283 LPEGLIELARI

-325 VARQHQAS
+325 VARQHKAS

-351 ASGVQMRLDRAAVDA
+351 ASGMQMRLDRAAVDA
-366 FAKSLLPLA
+366 FAEPLLPLA

-406 GLLATFPGDVPEE
+406 GLLATFPGEVPEE

-433 GLSAELYGSERR
+433 GLSAELYGAERR
-445 HDTVT
+445 HNAVT